1 MVQNKIIYFSFLL
14 VFLSTFS
21 FGDIKNLTLN
31 DAIKILK
38 ENNPQLQIANLE
50 TMIKEYDISIAS
62 ASSYGK
68 MDVTVDTLSSDSPLN
83 SFAFKLQ
90 NKDIKQADFDP
101 NKLNNPSA
109 STHYDLKVSYTLPIF
124 TGGLLS
130 NYKNIASSMYQISK
144 LDKKDVLNKK
154 IFETKKTFYN
164 ISLLN
169 KYIENLD
176 IVSQNMKKLKKTIS
190 AMGKE
195 GYAKKTDVLE
205 INAKISTIK
214 SIYKQGIS
222 FRDNAYHFL
231 SFLLND
237 NVVSIVPIDSLVEY
251 DSKDNNND
259 DAKNTI
265 NVLKAKQAVQIQD
278 YMQNIQIASFLPKV
292 GFFADMDMENDE
304 FSDFENSYTLG
315 IRVKMNMFNGGS
327 DFMKYQ
333 QSKIEY
339 FKAKENLALAKKA
352 FTLKAIKIIS
362 MIDYHKN
369 EIQSLE
375 NRLKLSK
382 RIYKI
387 YKEKYKEGLS
397 SINDVL
403 IKQSE
408 KMEVLSKLLK
418 ARSDFNSYVLEL
430 NYVEN
435 KK

>member
-1 MVQNKIIYFSFLL
+1 MIRNKIIYFSFLL

-21 FGDIKNLTLN
+21 FGDITNLRLN

-38 ENNPQLQIANLE
+38 ENNPQLKIANLE
-50 TMIKEYDISIAS
+50 TLIKEYDISIAS

-101 NKLNNPSA
+101 NKLNNPNG

-169 KYIENLD
+169 KYIKNLD
-176 IVSQNMKKLKKTIS
+176 TVVKNMEKLKKTIL

-214 SIYKQGIS
+214 SIYEQGIS

-237 NVVSIVPIDSLVEY
+237 KVVSIIPIDSLVEY
-251 DSKDNNND
+251 NQDNKDDS
-259 DAKNTI
+259 AKGTI

-278 YMQNIQIASFLPKV
+278 YMQNIQIASFLPTV

-352 FTLKAIKIIS
+352 FDLKAIKIIS

-369 EIQSLE
+369 EITSLE
-375 NRLKLSK
+375 TRLKLSK